1 MVEGT
6 FGHYVIVEKLGE
18 GGMGVVYRA
27 EDTTLRRSVA
37 LKLLGEKMLADPT
50 ARARL
55 LREARMASSLNH
67 PNICTVHEVGEVD
80 GRAYIAMELV
90 EGRPLLSMIPAG
102 GLPAG
107 QILNYGIQIAEAL
120 AHSHDRGVVHRDLK
134 SANVIITPD
143 GRAKVLDFGLAK
155 HPDETPAASDTAQTR
170 SGSLTQIGTIVGT
183 QSYMSPEAL
192 RGEPV
197 GAPSDIWAFGVLLF
211 EMATGQMPFQGKN
224 LFDLMTAVVREEAP
238 AMPAGVG
245 AGLAAI
251 VQRCLAKLPGQ
262 RYQRGAE
269 VRAALEAIG
278 SGAHEV
284 AVTPTPKPGRRR
296 VLWLAAAVVVVAAA
310 TVVGLR
316 PWTTPPRHRPLPSKV
331 AEANDY
337 LQRAMRLLDSQEDL
351 PRARRMLEKAIELD
365 PSFAHARAWYGLT
378 HALLI
383 VSGQSNDTAWLYKAE
398 EELRRAL
405 QDDPNSARAHASLAM
420 VYLYQGRKEL
430 VPQEARRTMEL
441 NPSDK
446 DGPLMLAVYHK
457 WSGEYQ
463 PSQTL
468 LASLLKNDP
477 LYVPARTIFGENLRQ
492 TGDVAGSVRE
502 QERVLGQ
509 DPKNLFALGSLS
521 LAYLQQGNAGKAGE
535 ILAVARAAE
544 PENFVLRLVSA
555 LQLAVAGRREDARRA
570 MDADALK
577 YGELISFASNV
588 AEFYA
593 VLGETPRALEWLDRA
608 VRAGDE
614 RADWF
619 ERDPLLA
626 NIRNEPRF
634 KQITDGIRIRRE
646 QLAKSSR

>member
-262 RYQRGAE
+262 RYQRGSE

-316 PWTTPPRHRPLPSKV
+316 PWATPPRHRPLPSKV

-351 PRARRMLEKAIELD
+351 PRARRMLETAVELD
-365 PSFAHARAWYGLT
+365 PTFAHARAWYGLS

-446 DGPLMLAVYHK
+446 DGPMMLAVYHK